1 MAEYA
6 EKGLTLRWDVPDL
19 FAAGSRAPCVVVA
32 ARPAHP
38 SNAVTVAYT
47 VNGGATRV
55 ARGHRMQREPRSDG
69 EEWFAVDLPPQEDGA
84 LLTFVPILSC
94 SGREADPR
102 RGGYSFALAAAP
114 PVPAALR
121 IADPPQPARQAFAY
135 AMELLTR
142 VTAPLV
148 RPPVV
153 IGETAEGLR
162 IAFQLAKGGT
172 LRGPRLNGTILH
184 SGGDWMLIR
193 RDG

>member
-102 RGGYSFALAAAP
+102 RGGFP
-114 PVPAALR
+114 PTPLVSSLPQPPAAR
-121 IADPPQPARQAFAY
+121 ATGAEPSPPG
-135 AMELLTR
+135 
-142 VTAPLV
+142 VS
-148 RPPVV
+148 PP
-153 IGETAEGLR
+153 R
-162 IAFQLAKGGT
+162 T
-172 LRGPRLNGTILH
+172 LRASPSSRSSC
-184 SGGDWMLIR
+184 SGSPLSSNATR
-193 RDG
+193 TRSARHRTVFA